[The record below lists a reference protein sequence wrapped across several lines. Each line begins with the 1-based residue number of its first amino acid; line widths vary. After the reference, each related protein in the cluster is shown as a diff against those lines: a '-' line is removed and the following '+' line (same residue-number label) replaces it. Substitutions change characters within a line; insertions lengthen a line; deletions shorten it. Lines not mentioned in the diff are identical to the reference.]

1 MLFVWI
7 ALWVV
12 ALILL
17 LSDTRSSINR
27 RLSAVALCGGA
38 GALAA
43 VLDLSF
49 IPYIKLTYSSSGLE
63 NLLYNVQVSMSLLS
77 YYGLPYSFLLFA
89 MAYRPLNIP
98 QGVNRTLPILLLL
111 PILACLIFTPGYTAK
126 YPITYSVVVWWA
138 VPYFVMGSL
147 IILFGQARPY
157 SKTQTHYIIC
167 LAVLPPVLFCML
179 MSYVLPSMGL
189 LRMWKYNTWFVS
201 MGVSVF
207 FIGLFTYGFL
217 GVRVLIDRRRLD
229 STFRAVTSGTAILHH
244 AIKNDVGKVR
254 LFTDKIKAY
263 AEETNQPELLEDIRV
278 VQNASMHIQDMI
290 SRVHRRTEDLVIR
303 PVEVDLGKLL
313 LETLKPHEPL
323 FRNLQCHM
331 NIPEGWICSVDP
343 AQVGEALNNLV
354 SNAIDAMQGTG
365 HLFVSLRE
373 NKRELTV
380 EVRDTGPGMDK
391 GQAVRALEPF
401 YSTKSSK
408 DTNFGLGLPY
418 AYYVMRRHGGSLHI
432 RSKLGVGTRVYLT
445 FPKRSIKAIRTEKEK
460 EKARSAV
467 QAQGSETHGL
477 R

>member
-12 ALILL
+12 AIILL
-17 LSDTRSSINR
+17 LSDPRSSLNR

-43 VLDLSF
+43 VLDLSY
-49 IPYIKLTYSSSGLE
+49 IPYLHSHYSNTGLE
-63 NLLYNVQVSMSLLS
+63 SMFYRVQVSMSLLS

-89 MAYRPLNIP
+89 MAYRPLNTP
-98 QGVNRTLPILLLL
+98 QGIERTLLFVLLL

-138 VPYFVMGSL
+138 VPYFL
-147 IILFGQARPY
+147 IGALIVLFRKSRPY
-157 SKTQTHYIIC
+157 SITHTHILIC

-179 MSYVLPSMGL
+179 MSYVLPSLGL
-189 LRMWKYNTWFVS
+189 LRMWKYNTWFVII
-201 MGVSVF
+201 GVSVF

-263 AEETNQPELLEDIRV
+263 AESTNQPELLEDIRV

-290 SRVHRRTEDLVIR
+290 SRVHRRTEDLVIQ
-303 PVEVDLGKLL
+303 PLEVDLGNLL
-313 LETLKPHEPL
+313 SETFKPYAPL
-323 FRNLQCHM
+323 YSNVHFHK
-331 NIPEGWICSVDP
+331 NIPEGWCCSVDP

-354 SNAIDAMQGTG
+354 SNAIDAMKGTG
-365 HLFVSLRE
+365 HLFLSLRE
-373 NKRELTV
+373 SKRELIV

-391 GQAVRALEPF
+391 VQATKALEPF
-401 YSTKSSK
+401 YTTKNGK

-418 AYYVMRRHGGSLHI
+418 AYYVMQRHDGSLHI

-445 FPKRSIKAIRTEKEK
+445 FPKRSIKAIRTKK
-460 EKARSAV
+460 DRLA
-467 QAQGSETHGL
+467 AQGSEAYG
-477 R
+477 